1 MDQKIGESVYSAE
14 KYAVEC
20 CISEEVNTDSMTTGV
35 KRYELVYTKSAR
47 ACSFTLILPHF
58 LARELSMNYYVRFTS
73 QKRKFLSFWINN

>member
-35 KRYELVYTKSAR
+35 KRLIRISLHKECSSMFFHTNLTTLFGSRVVDELLCKVHITKTQI
-47 ACSFTLILPHF
+47 FKLLD
-58 LARELSMNYYVRFTS
+58 
-73 QKRKFLSFWINN
+73 Q